1 MTLGCHLRGFYF
13 SVQPQCGGPYLI
25 SRRPDHK
32 ESRRT
37 KERVPFVPCVTVEL
51 GRVIFCCPWTETY
64 AIRAP
69 GSPGS
74 YLRGNPPATSL
85 GLRPADGGP
94 WARPPGLR
102 DCRSRCII
110 TPHADERETQPWRIR
125 LPRPLTLLLWRSL
138 TTTAALTASGASV
151 AFARTRPGFSRP
163 PVGPDGRPET
173 TRLLLHECVTHRP
186 RALSPSRVPLCH
198 VTCVRCPSPRLSPP
212 PTTNLHKNRGART
225 DDVSWLGGTFPGS
238 LTGPGP
244 HSQLCS
250 CLSYFTPKLGVT
262 DPPSGGPSG

>member
-102 DCRSRCII
+102 DCRSRSII
-110 TPHADERETQPWRIR
+110 TLHADERETQPWRIR

-151 AFARTRPGFSRP
+151 AFARTRQAFRALLSAPTDARRRPVSFRTNASPIAPGPCLRHVCP
-163 PVGPDGRPET
+163 
-173 TRLLLHECVTHRP
+173 CVT
-186 RALSPSRVPLCH
+186 SRVSNVRPHACHLLPLQTSTKTEGQGRT
-198 VTCVRCPSPRLSPP
+198 TC
-212 PTTNLHKNRGART
+212 
-225 DDVSWLGGTFPGS
+225 PGS
-238 LTGPGP
+238 EAPFP
-244 HSQLCS
+244 AA
-250 CLSYFTPKLGVT
+250 
-262 DPPSGGPSG
+262 